1 MITRASSALLALAA
15 IACSTIAAA
24 QEPIKV
30 GYWTSGFSVGFGA
43 VLEAGKFLE
52 SQGLKPEFIHFSDVN
67 GPTKALITHSIDVAF
82 GTSVNG
88 AFALGAQGAPVEVVL
103 VTQIAEATFVA
114 KQGSPLKTL
123 ADLRGKKVGVSPAG
137 SASYSIAAAILE
149 RNYGLKLT
157 DFTAVPGNEGPLV
170 QFLER
175 GDIDAASL
183 RAVTIA
189 SVPDLKLQP
198 LGRVI
203 DEWKRLTRSNSA
215 PVLGAAVFHKAYAQA
230 YPAGVV
236 KFIRA
241 MIEATAFGR
250 RDPDKTAEI
259 LRRASNLD
267 ARDATSYAKL
277 WDQIYTATMEPED
290 VANFKTMAEI
300 FRASGTLEGSVPDS
314 IYVTAPYEEAKH
326 KP

>member
-1 MITRASSALLALAA
+1 MIARASSALLALAA
-15 IACSTIAAA
+15 VGCSAVAAA

-52 SQGLKPEFIHFSDVN
+52 HRGLQPEFIRFSEVN
-67 GPTKALITHSIDVAF
+67 APTKALITRSIDVAF
-82 GTSVNG
+82 AAPVSG
-88 AFALGAQGAPVEVVL
+88 AFTLGAQGVPVEVVL
-103 VTQIAEATFVA
+103 VTQIGEATFVA

-137 SASYSIAAAILE
+137 SGAYAIAAAILE

-157 DFTAVPGNEGPLV
+157 DYTAVPGNEGPLV

-198 LGRVI
+198 LGRVV
-203 DEWKRLTRSNSA
+203 DEWKRMTRSNA
-215 PVLGAAVFHKAYAQA
+215 VPILGVALVHKAYAQA
-230 YPAGVV
+230 HPAGVV
-236 KFIRA
+236 KFVRA
-241 MIEATAFGR
+241 MLDATEFGHR
-250 RDPDKTAEI
+250 EPDKTAEM
-259 LRRASNLD
+259 LRNASNLD
-267 ARDATSYAKL
+267 AKDATSYAKL
-277 WDQIYTATMEPED
+277 WDQIYTATMEPAD
-290 VANFKTMAEI
+290 VATFKTMAEI
-300 FRASGTLEGSVPDS
+300 FRVGGTLEGNVPDQVF
-314 IYVTAPYEEAKH
+314 VTAPYEEAKR

>member
-1 MITRASSALLALAA
+1 MIARTSSALLALAA
-15 IACSTIAAA
+15 ITCSAVAAA

-52 SQGLKPEFIHFSDVN
+52 NRGLQPEFIRFSEVN
-67 GPTKALITHSIDVAF
+67 APTKALITHSIDVAF
-82 GTSVNG
+82 AAPVSG
-88 AFALGAQGAPVEVVL
+88 AFALGAQGVPVEVVL
-103 VTQIAEATFVA
+103 VTQIGEATFVA

-137 SASYSIAAAILE
+137 SGAYAIAAAILE
-149 RNYGLKLT
+149 RNYGLKLS
-157 DFTAVPGNEGPLV
+157 DYTAVPGNEGPLV

-198 LGRVI
+198 LGRVV
-203 DEWKRLTRSNSA
+203 DEWKRMTRSNA
-215 PVLGAAVFHKAYAQA
+215 VPILGVAIVHKTYAQA
-230 YPAGVV
+230 HPAGVV
-236 KFIRA
+236 KFVRA
-241 MIEATAFGR
+241 MLDATEFGHKE
-250 RDPDKTAEI
+250 PDKAAAM
-259 LRRASNLD
+259 LRSASNLD
-267 ARDATSYAKL
+267 AKDAMSYAKL
-277 WDQIYTATMEPED
+277 WDQIYTASMEPD
-290 VANFKTMAEI
+290 DLATFKTMAEI
-300 FRASGTLEGSVPDS
+300 FRASGTIEGNVPDS
-314 IYVTAPYEEAKH
+314 IYVTAPYDEAKR